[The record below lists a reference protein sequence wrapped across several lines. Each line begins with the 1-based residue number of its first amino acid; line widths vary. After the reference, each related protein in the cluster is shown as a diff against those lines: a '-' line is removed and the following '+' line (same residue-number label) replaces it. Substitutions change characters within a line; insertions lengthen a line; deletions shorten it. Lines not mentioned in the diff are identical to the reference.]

1 MSESYQTL
9 PSPSAYIDLYQ
20 SYEIDRYQ
28 TNPDSYQMSGIIR
41 TLHLHRAYVCRRK
54 IP

>member
-1 MSESYQTL
+1 MSKSYQTF

-20 SYEIDRYQ
+20 SYVIDRYQ

-41 TLHLHRAYVCRRK
+41 TLQPVGVKLAPRG
-54 IP
+54 